1 VFLLMMKVS
10 YLLSL
15 VFSFSLICLPP
26 VLGAPKVYQQ
36 TVVGRWLRVQ
46 AVTGDVMIAPPLR
59 KAALRERLSG
69 IGDRLITG
77 KDSSAELW
85 IDDGIGK
92 LEMGESTELRI
103 LRLDKLPNGAKRT
116 HIAITGGTV
125 KLKLRK
131 LYNPRSNVQIFT
143 PAGTAAVRGTIF
155 GVSLNRRGISGV
167 AVQKGIVI
175 VSGLNQKL
183 PIRLGFGRILVPGQP
198 PSKLR
203 AIPETARIFDIRYE
217 HRGSDQVLLRARTD
231 PGNLV
236 QVAGQPI
243 DIDEEGNFQA
253 LVADVQEHR
262 IPVQITTPLNLSE
275 RFSLTILDSDLP

>member
-1 VFLLMMKVS
+1 MMKVS

-15 VFSFSLICLPP
+15 LFSFSLLCLPP
-26 VLGAPKVYQQ
+26 ALGAPKVYQQ
-36 TVVGRWLRVQ
+36 TVVGRWLQVQ
-46 AVTGDVMIAPPLR
+46 AATGDVTIEPPLR
-59 KAALRERLSG
+59 KAILRDRLTK

-92 LEMGESTELRI
+92 LEVGELTELQI
-103 LRLDKLPNGAKRT
+103 LRLEKLPNGAKRT
-116 HIAITGGTV
+116 HITIMGGTV

-131 LYNPRSNVQIFT
+131 LHNPKSNVQIFT

-155 GVSLNRRGISGV
+155 GVSLNHRGISGV

-175 VSGLNQKL
+175 VTGINQKL

-203 AIPETARIFDIRYE
+203 AIPETARIFDIRYQ
-217 HRGSDQVLLRARTD
+217 HRGSNQVYLRANTD

-243 DIDEEGNFQA
+243 DIDEEGNFQ
-253 LVADVQEHR
+253 VQVPDVQEHL
-262 IPVQITTPLNLSE
+262 IPVRITTPLNVSKGFL
-275 RFSLTILDSDLP
+275 LTILDGDLP

>member
-1 VFLLMMKVS
+1 MVKVS
-10 YLLSL
+10 YLLSFL
-15 VFSFSLICLPP
+15 CCFSLTCLPP
-26 VLGAPKVYQQ
+26 ALGAPKVYQQ

-46 AVTGDVMIAPPLR
+46 AATGDVTIAPPLR
-59 KAALRERLSG
+59 KAAFGDRLSK

-77 KDSSAELW
+77 KDASAELW

-92 LEMGESTELRI
+92 LEVGESTELRI
-103 LRLDKLPNGAKRT
+103 LRLEKLPSGAKRT
-116 HIAITGGTV
+116 HIIITGGTV

-131 LYNPRSNVQIFT
+131 LLNPKSNVQIFT
-143 PAGTAAVRGTIF
+143 PAGTAAVRGTIL
-155 GVSLNRRGISGV
+155 GVSLNHRGLSGV
-167 AVQKGIVI
+167 AVQQGIVI
-175 VSGLNQKL
+175 VSGKNQKL

-203 AIPETARIFDIRYE
+203 AIPETARIFNIRYQ
-217 HRGSDQVLLRARTD
+217 HRGSSQVYLRANTD

-253 LVADVQEHR
+253 LVPDVQEHL
-262 IPVQITTPLNLSE
+262 IPVQVTTPLNVSK
-275 RFSLTILDSDLP
+275 RFRLTILDSDLP